1 MKAVNKIKDI
11 LSEGWL
17 PAIYKNKIRS
27 QRTRSYS
34 LEVPAK
40 KNTAII
46 QHTLLGVELKVGNR
60 RFACPDLSTAR
71 YLQVFAWIGC
81 GNFAIPYDISK
92 ISSHADE
99 LESAWH
105 KTILLVEDESK
116 GKTASV
122 RGRLRSA
129 VIKTIRV
136 ELDEIGA
143 GDVMPEFKTSTKQ
156 QKYSS

>member
-1 MKAVNKIKDI
+1 MKAVNKIRDV
-11 LSEGWL
+11 LGDEWL
-17 PAIYKNKIRS
+17 PLIYQTKIRS

-34 LEVPAK
+34 LEIPAK
-40 KNTAII
+40 HNGAII

-71 YLQVFAWIGC
+71 YLQVFAWVGC

-92 ISSHADE
+92 TSSHADE

-105 KTILLVEDESK
+105 KTILLVDEESN

-129 VIKTIRV
+129 VIKTIRS

-143 GDVMPEFKTSTKQ
+143 GKAMPEFKKSTKQ